1 MDQINNW
8 RHHGC
13 ESNCGCGGVSG
24 CASQNAS
31 RCRIRTFCAD
41 TEPVQVRAGA
51 VVAAGTRGR
60 AVDPVETGGTADGT
74 VVALETEEKVVS
86 R

>member
-1 MDQINNW
+1 MKVIVTED
-8 RHHGC
+8 C
-13 ESNCGCGGVSG
+13 SGVSG

-31 RCRIRTFCAD
+31 HSRITTFCAD

-51 VVAAGTRGR
+51 VVAAGARGR
-60 AVDPVETGGTADGT
+60 AVDPVETVGTADGT